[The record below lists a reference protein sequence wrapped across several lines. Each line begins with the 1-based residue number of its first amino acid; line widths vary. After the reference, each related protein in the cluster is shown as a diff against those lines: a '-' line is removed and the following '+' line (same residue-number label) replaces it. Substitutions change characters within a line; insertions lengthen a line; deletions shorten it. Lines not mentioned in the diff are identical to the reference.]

1 MAPGP
6 PERASLGLL
15 PLAAI
20 ACGAFIF
27 AHDFVAIGIAV
38 PEIQG
43 EFSTDLGATQ
53 WAITGF
59 SIAVAIAVVPAGRFA
74 DIFGPANTFV
84 VGTLIFAAASGLVAI
99 APELWVVLVGRA
111 LQGVGAGVL
120 WIAAIPLVFTAFGP
134 GRAGPAGA
142 FLIGIAGVGTA
153 LGPIDAGLLIEWLG
167 WRAAFAFNIPFC
179 VFAAVVMLRHRSLG
193 ADGAERAIDWTGIG
207 VLASSLVILLGTL
220 RYAPEWGWGSAKAI
234 AGFAAAALLMAA
246 FALQQRARGR
256 GALIPPDIRA
266 NRRFAVAF
274 AGEALLGM
282 SYFAVVGLAPQIF
295 ANVLGV
301 DSIEA
306 GLMLAPSMAA
316 FAIAA
321 AVTGQCCA
329 GLPAHLLVPTAGA
342 IAALGGLLLARM
354 PDDPTYLSM
363 LPGLL
368 LVGIGSGATFSSLIT
383 VGVGSLPEERG
394 GIGGGLLYMSQ
405 LAGGA
410 VGLGAMTAVV
420 TEVAAG
426 VSAEEFPGAAL
437 VQGVQSGFVLA
448 AAFGAVGV
456 LVVLLGFG
464 AYARRVAP
472 GSSG

>member
-1 MAPGP
+1 MEVEAP
-6 PERASLGLL
+6 RASFGAL
-15 PLAAI
+15 PLIAI

-27 AHDFVAIGIAV
+27 AHDFVAVGIAI
-38 PEIQG
+38 PEIQA
-43 EFSTDLGATQ
+43 EFGTALGTAQ

-59 SIAVAIAVVPAGRFA
+59 SIAIAIAVVPAGRFA

-84 VGTLIFAAASGLVAI
+84 IGAFGFAAASGLVAI
-99 APELWVVLVGRA
+99 APEVWVVLAGRA
-111 LQGVGAGVL
+111 LQGIGAGVM
-120 WIAAIPLVFTAFGP
+120 WISAIPLVFTAFGP

-142 FLIGIAGVGTA
+142 FLIGIAGIGTA

-179 VFAAVVMLRHRSLG
+179 IFAGLVMMRHRSLG
-193 ADGAERAIDWTGIG
+193 VAGAERAIDWTGIG
-207 VLASSLVILLGTL
+207 VLAASLVILLVTL
-220 RYAPEWGWGSAKAI
+220 RYAPEWGWVSARAI
-234 AGFAAAALLMAA
+234 AGFGAAAALMAA
-246 FALQQRARGR
+246 FALQQRAKGS

-266 NRRFAVAF
+266 NRRFAVSF

-316 FAIAA
+316 FAVAA
-321 AVTGQCCA
+321 AVTGHFNRD
-329 GLPAHLLVPTAGA
+329 LPAQILVPAVGA
-342 IAALGGLLLARM
+342 IAALGGLLLALM
-354 PDDPTYLSM
+354 PDDPSYLSM

-368 LVGIGSGATFSSLIT
+368 LVGAGTGGVFSSL
-383 VGVGSLPEERG
+383 VSFGVGSLPEERG
-394 GIGGGLLYMSQ
+394 GIAGGLLYMSQ
-405 LAGGA
+405 LSGGA
-410 VGLGAMTAVV
+410 IGLGAITAVV

-426 VSAEEFPGAAL
+426 VAVEDFPGAAL
-437 VQGVQSGFVLA
+437 VQGVQSGFLLA

-456 LVVLLGFG
+456 LVVLFG
-464 AYARRVAP
+464 YGVYARRAASAEP
-472 GSSG
+472 A